1 MRYRVPV
8 LLLLIPLLTPSLQA
22 GFIFGRKKDKIDPKQ
37 RVPEL
42 VQILKTDKDADK
54 RSKAAEELRN
64 FDPAQFPEILPALI
78 DLNGRPLYLHSGWF
92 LISIGNLVVI
102 LAMILVFVLAIWVPF
117 PRDRE
122 QE

>member
-1 MRYRVPV
+1 MVGPTIRGM
-8 LLLLIPLLTPSLQA
+8 LALDI
-22 GFIFGRKKDKIDPKQ
+22 G
-37 RVPEL
+37 
-42 VQILKTDKDADK
+42 
-54 RSKAAEELRN
+54 
-64 FDPAQFPEILPALI
+64 ILPALI
-78 DLNGRPLYLHSGWF
+78 DLNGRPRYLHSGWF